1 MNKKVKTILI
11 AMIALTSLV
20 FAQDP
25 PASQGASNQGPIGSM
40 ICKIIGGGAL
50 AIKKY
55 IKSKTK

>member
-25 PASQGASNQGPIGSM
+25 PALPSAPNQGPIGGM
-40 ICKIIGGGAL
+40 IWLIIGGGAI

-55 IKSKTK
+55 IKN

>member
-20 FAQDP
+20 FAQDT
-25 PASQGASNQGPIGSM
+25 PALPGAPNQGPIGGM
-40 ICKIIGGGAL
+40 IWLIIGGGAI

-55 IKSKTK
+55 VKN

>member
-25 PASQGASNQGPIGSM
+25 PALPAAPNQGSIGGM
-40 ICKIIGGGAL
+40 IWLIIGGGAI

-55 IKSKTK
+55 IKN